1 MNSRERV
8 IKAIGFEDVDRVP
21 VFAELLGYAAKLN
34 NITYEMFASNPNLL
48 AASLIKTLKVHSL
61 DGIYVSSHYVV
72 AEALGCKTVYLDDK
86 IDQSSKQEEMLVQSS
101 NDLVKLNNFN
111 PSIHK
116 GTLLIKRATEIIKG
130 ELGDKY
136 AIKPFIG
143 SGPMQ
148 LAALLR
154 GMERIMVDLYDNE
167 QLVYDL
173 FDLCTDAVIK
183 NANFL
188 IKAKPDLFSFGDST
202 AGLISRDLYKKY
214 AFPFEKKLIEEVKKL
229 GIPVFM
235 HICGNSMHIIDLMAK
250 TGADVLELDYKNDIK
265 KCREIMG
272 KDPGNNPAIQGNINP
287 VAKIMNGTYD
297 EIYKESAELIRDL
310 EGLKGGFI
318 LSPGCEVPPYTP
330 SENID
335 AMVKASKDSGCK

>member
-8 IKAIGFEDVDRVP
+8 VKAVKFENVDRVP
-21 VFAELLGYAAKLN
+21 VLPILLGYSAKLS
-34 NITYEMFASNPNLL
+34 NITYGEYGSNPCLL
-48 AASLIKTLKVHSL
+48 AMSLIKALKVHNL

-72 AEALGCKTVYLDDK
+72 AEALGCKTVYFADR
-86 IDQSSKQEEMLVQSS
+86 IDQSPKQEEMVIQGP
-101 NDLVKLNNFN
+101 NDLDKLNNFD
-111 PSIHK
+111 PSNHK
-116 GTLLIKRATEIIKG
+116 STILIKKATEIARSEIG
-130 ELGDKY
+130 YEY
-136 AIKPFIG
+136 AIKSFMGIG
-143 SGPMQ
+143 PIS
-148 LAALLR
+148 LAAMLR
-154 GMERIMVDLYDNE
+154 GMERIMIDLYDNE

-214 AFPFEKKLIEEVKKL
+214 VFSFEKKLIEEVKKL

-250 TGADVLELDYKNDIK
+250 TGADALELDYQNDIK

-272 KDPGNNPAIQGNINP
+272 KDPDNNPAIQGNIDP
-287 VAKIMNGTYD
+287 VAKIMHGTYD
-297 EIYKESAELIRDL
+297 EIYKESLELIEELKGL
-310 EGLKGGFI
+310 EGGFI
-318 LSPGCEVPPYTP
+318 LSPGCEVPQDTP
-330 SENID
+330 SKNID
-335 AMVKASKDSGCK
+335 AMVKASKDSCE